1 MKLAWSNTRARLA
14 GLALIVLT
22 NAVALSGVA
31 YNRSGE
37 PQAMLRLTE
46 RELQIPYWS
55 WPDNDNSGI
64 DLRLR
69 WRVHDTYAND
79 ESNARYWDRTGAW
92 LNAEKLRLL
101 GFDTSIAVTDF
112 ELDSGT
118 TSDPSRNVFLVLE
131 HDGAAY
137 QAVLQHCRK
146 RLQRVV
152 AETGA
157 SVDQV
162 PADVR
167 VLAAKQRLDAEVRFE
182 SRLFVVDAGL
192 DAAELRTR
200 YPERDRYAVVRGQ
213 VDLVLGSLGKSSV
226 LGRITGLDIERI
238 RVPHAQRSIVEPFAD
253 RASYANGPND
263 PRFAATVSFGQRFEP
278 WIVDLTKM

>member
-1 MKLAWSNTRARLA
+1 MKLVWSNTRALLA

-112 ELDSGT
+112 ERDSGST
-118 TSDPSRNVFLVLE
+118 VGPSRDALLVLE
-131 HDGAAY
+131 YDGAAY
-137 QAVLQHCRK
+137 QAELDRCRK
-146 RLQRVV
+146 RLQRAL
-152 AETGA
+152 AEIGA
-157 SVDQV
+157 SADQASDN
-162 PADVR
+162 PRVR
-167 VLAAKQRLDAEVRFE
+167 VAQERLDEEERSE
-182 SRLFVVDAGL
+182 SRLFVIDAGL
-192 DAAELRTR
+192 DAAALRTR
-200 YPERDRYAVVRGQ
+200 YPERDRYAIVRGQ
-213 VDLVLGSLGKSSV
+213 IELEFGSLV
-226 LGRITGLDIERI
+226 GRIAGLDIEHI
-238 RVPHAQRSIVEPFAD
+238 RVPHAHRSIVEPFVE
-253 RASYANGPND
+253 RGSYADTPSD